1 MVSRIRLK
9 ETKNIKSK
17 YFVHYSLLVFMF
29 QNTSDSADN
38 EEMKWARNE
47 PKQRLS

>member
-1 MVSRIRLK
+1 MRLSRK
-9 ETKNIKSK
+9 VEMYKIKI
-17 YFVHYSLLVFMF
+17 FPFYSLLVIMY

-47 PKQRLS
+47 PKQRLSFI